1 LVAYPLAAYFEC
13 ENEEEEDED
22 EEDEEEKEEDHFRV
36 DVATAKLSIILV
48 EQILLDETVREEISS
63 LWPRKVYTVR
73 VLSFSLSLSFF
84 L

>member
-13 ENEEEEDED
+13 ENEEEGD
-22 EEDEEEKEEDHFRV
+22 DEEEEEEEDYFRV
-36 DVATAKLSIILV
+36 DIATAKLSIILV
-48 EQILLDETVREEISS
+48 EQILHEEAVRGEISS

-73 VLSFSLSLSFF
+73 ENSLSFF